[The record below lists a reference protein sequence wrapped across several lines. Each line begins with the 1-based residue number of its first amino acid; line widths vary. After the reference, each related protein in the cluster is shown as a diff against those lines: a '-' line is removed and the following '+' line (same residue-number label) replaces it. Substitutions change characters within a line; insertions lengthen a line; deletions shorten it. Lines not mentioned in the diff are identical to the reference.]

1 MNHRDGSNVT
11 AAAAAAAAAAAV
23 SSTSISNSTHWS
35 TEETRLLIKT
45 WGEHRDEFAEIKRNL
60 SVWNKVLERLLNAGF
75 FRTVEQCRNRW
86 KFLETKYKAAAR
98 EIEAGGRNTWGEFF
112 DEMHLAKNGP
122 DGTVVRRRTSYESS
136 SNGSVT
142 AASRRTA
149 NASPDQTPPPGSAS
163 VSSAGAVTNS
173 ASSIFSD
180 PQGRVHL
187 PPIRSS
193 TMQQHAPS
201 ESSLSAT
208 RSSHDMPVTSHGH
221 YQYQPQPSQH
231 LQPPSQSTL
240 NMPSRHRHR
249 PLMEYHNQG
258 SDSSRIRSTSPP
270 QTNYYESQSPASYG
284 SSYQGSPRRSSSA
297 RNTHPYHVHNHHHH
311 RQLSGNYQ
319 VHPLSENHLPDSLL
333 SSKASS
339 ISPSVMDSSSRT
351 HPGSIGNNNNSS
363 SSSQQYHSHYSGRR
377 SPMVSHQLR
386 PNPSLG
392 HSGINASPTGSTSST
407 NQMSALRS
415 GYPSHR
421 RTSSTDNTRS
431 MTYPQLGSDSPSRT
445 QSPASQHA
453 FQRLTVSNT
462 GPLLPPAPSA
472 INRTEYSPRSSH
484 RNPSV
489 SITGPDQEIRS
500 PVPRKRKLESPPENE
515 PLPAQAAMA
524 AFSAIAG
531 SAVSE
536 GSTVE
541 LVGQVQ
547 RVDLL
552 DFLKEQARVREQREA
567 LRTEER
573 RHAERLRSE
582 EEMRFHEFQ
591 MSLITLIKNT
601 IAQPES
607 EQSLMATDEA
617 GEAPDFKINK
627 GKNTAEE
634 PGQTMP
640 ERLGDIHDAEDGEV
654 ADEVEMRSRTNTPAA
669 RSNEISTTSSSSSP
683 QVEPAR
689 S

>member
-122 DGTVVRRRTSYESS
+122 EGTVVRRRASYGSS

-142 AASRRTA
+142 AASRYTA

-163 VSSAGAVTNS
+163 VTSAGGVTNS
-173 ASSIFSD
+173 SSSIFSD

-187 PPIRSS
+187 PPIRSP
-193 TMQQHAPS
+193 TVQHHVPS
-201 ESSLSAT
+201 ESGVSAT
-208 RSSHDMPVTSHGH
+208 RSSHDMTVTTHGH
-221 YQYQPQPSQH
+221 YQYQPQPSPH
-231 LQPPSQSTL
+231 LQPPSQS
-240 NMPSRHRHR
+240 PSSISSRHRHR
-249 PLMEYHNQG
+249 PLADCHNQT
-258 SDSSRIRSTSPP
+258 SDSGRVRSASPP
-270 QTNYYESQSPASYG
+270 QNSYYEGQSPAPYG
-284 SSYQGSPRRSSSA
+284 ISNQGSPRRSSSA
-297 RNTHPYHVHNHHHH
+297 RNTLPYQVNNHHHHH
-311 RQLSGNYQ
+311 RQLSGNYH

-339 ISPSVMDSSSRT
+339 ISPSVIGSSSGA
-351 HPGSIGNNNNSS
+351 HPGSISNNSNS
-363 SSSQQYHSHYSGRR
+363 NSQQYHSHYPDRR
-377 SPMVSHQLR
+377 SPTMANQLR

-392 HSGINASPTGSTSST
+392 HSRINASPTGSTSSI

-415 GYPSHR
+415 GYPSHH
-421 RTSSTDNTRS
+421 RTSSMDNARS
-431 MTYPQLGSDSPSRT
+431 GTYPQRGSDSPSRT

-453 FQRLTVSNT
+453 FQRLAVSNA
-462 GPLLPPAPSA
+462 GPPLPPAPSGM
-472 INRTEYSPRSSH
+472 NRSEYSPRPSY
-484 RNPSV
+484 RNQSV

-500 PVPRKRKLESPPENE
+500 PVPRKRKLE
-515 PLPAQAAMA
+515 LPAESEPIPAPTASA
-524 AFSAIAG
+524 VFSAIAG
-531 SAVSE
+531 SVVSE

-567 LRTEER
+567 LRAEER

-601 IAQPES
+601 IAQPDS
-607 EQSLMATDEA
+607 EQSPMETEEA
-617 GEAPDFKINK
+617 NDPAVVKKNK
-627 GKNTAEE
+627 GKDTAIE
-634 PGQTMP
+634 PDQIKP
-640 ERLGDIHDAEDGEV
+640 ERLADMQGAEDGEV
-654 ADEVEMRSRTNTPAA
+654 SDEVEMRSRTSTPAVRA
-669 RSNEISTTSSSSSP
+669 NEISTTSSCSSP